1 MQFLKNFFAPFIL
14 IKREKFY
21 IGWIV
26 YAIVFGM
33 FNLIADLF
41 SGNRLGLTNY
51 FETGQFYTF
60 SIALCAPLVID
71 LLLGMKVEHGLTQKV
86 HFLKY
91 KLFVISI
98 AIVFIFITSALWS
111 GNFRGSLK
119 AQLLITVISLFL
131 SYYMFLI
138 GHMQEH
144 ADITQKYDDKGYLE
158 EEKNRLEATKEKL
171 NETSEVELKGG
182 KVSI

>member
-1 MQFLKNFFAPFIL
+1 MRFFRNFFAPFIL

-21 IGWIV
+21 IGWII
-26 YAIVFGM
+26 YAIIFGM

-41 SGNRLGLTNY
+41 GGLGLTNY
-51 FETGQFYTF
+51 YETGQFYTF
-60 SIALCAPLVID
+60 SIALCAPLIID

-91 KLFVISI
+91 KIFVISV
-98 AIVFIFITSALWS
+98 AIVLIFITSALWS
-111 GNFRGSLK
+111 GIFRSNLK
-119 AQLLITVISLFL
+119 IQILVTALSLFL

-144 ADITQKYDDKGYLE
+144 SDITQKYDDKGYLE
-158 EEKNRLEATKEKL
+158 EEKNRIEATKEKL
-171 NETSEVELKGG
+171 NETSEMETKGG